1 MLGISF
7 PFVLLSLLSPL
18 PFWKELKVGLEKSFL
33 PYTIFTITETVQVR
47 AVLSAAISQA
57 HLSMKDVA
65 AAAKGN
71 YNPFPPL
78 SFP

>member
-1 MLGISF
+1 M
-7 PFVLLSLLSPL
+7 
-18 PFWKELKVGLEKSFL
+18 KVGLEKSFL

-71 YNPFPPL
+71 YNPFPL
-78 SFP
+78 SRFLVLGVWVSPGRLVWGLSL